1 MYRRLCVG
9 LNCKGELIPAD
20 DNVFDHI
27 KNFKKDHYL
36 SLYMY
41 NEEQK
46 KQFYTEREKLNSK
59 TKEIEM
65 VINGAK
71 GINDVVTDKLVFD
84 FDDKEDL
91 TQAQEDTIE
100 IINRLGKHDIPEDC
114 ISVTFSGNKGFG
126 VEVVK
131 DQEFT
136 PQEIKEI
143 TKNLAGELHTFDPV
157 IFNAS
162 RII

>member
-1 MYRRLCVG
+1 MYYRRLCVG
-9 LNCKGELIPAD
+9 LNNKGTLIPST

-46 KQFYTEREKLNSK
+46 EQFYTKKEKLNSK
-59 TKEIEM
+59 TGEIDM

-84 FDDKEDL
+84 FDDKNNLE
-91 TQAQEDTIE
+91 QAKEDTIE
-100 IINRLGKHDIPEDC
+100 IISRL
-114 ISVTFSGNKGFG
+114 VNTGF
-126 VEVVK
+126 
-131 DQEFT
+131 
-136 PQEIKEI
+136 KE
-143 TKNLAGELHTFDPV
+143 E
-157 IFNAS
+157 
-162 RII
+162 